1 MRDENRHERSP
12 HGGLRKSHAC
22 ERETTSPLCPCGPAV
37 ILRAM
42 PTLFRLVFVL
52 AVIAG
57 LGYGGLIA
65 LAYLVEPRTRDMSF
79 TIPQERLNRD
89 QPPR

>member
-1 MRDENRHERSP
+1 
-12 HGGLRKSHAC
+12 
-22 ERETTSPLCPCGPAV
+22 
-37 ILRAM
+37 M

-52 AVIAG
+52 AVLAG